1 MFDISSIQISTPI
14 SDKRFIDYLPQ
25 FMPKLGR
32 QSEFQSQL

>member
-1 MFDISSIQISTPI
+1 MFDISSIPISTPI

-25 FMPKLGR
+25 VMPKLGH